1 MSLLRRLR
9 GNSSIGQMQHVITPG
24 CNLVFV
30 ALHHCCDYVVEV
42 FLRADLVPVRMV
54 GV

>member
-1 MSLLRRLR
+1 MVIAALAKCSMSLHLAVIWYSLHYTTVVTMLLR
-9 GNSSIGQMQHVITPG
+9 
-24 CNLVFV
+24 
-30 ALHHCCDYVVEV
+30 V

>member
-9 GNSSIGQMQHVITPG
+9 GNSSIGQMHLAVIWYS
-24 CNLVFV
+24 
-30 ALHHCCDYVVEV
+30 LHYTTVVTMLLRV